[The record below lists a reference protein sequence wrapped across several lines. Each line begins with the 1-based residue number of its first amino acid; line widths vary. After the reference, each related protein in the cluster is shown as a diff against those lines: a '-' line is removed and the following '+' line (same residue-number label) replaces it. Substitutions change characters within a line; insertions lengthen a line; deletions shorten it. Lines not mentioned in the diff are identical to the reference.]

1 MTRSDT
7 RKTRSDT
14 RQNGHDERTDEA
26 SVAVLFAGDD
36 LADGPTVADLSGE
49 ERFDV
54 TRSGDFIEAAD
65 TVDEH
70 TVDCV
75 VTTVSEDGF
84 DGIAFL
90 ESVRQEH
97 TELPVVVVAESI
109 DGELARRAVDA
120 DATALVPT
128 NEPDAVEAV
137 VDSVDSNVTT
147 YDREAG
153 TRMPISDLT
162 VKAERRLKERALDEA
177 PIGITISDAT
187 DPEEPMIYMND
198 SFEEITGYPPDEVIG
213 ANHRF
218 LQGPETDP
226 EKVAEVSE
234 AIKEKQ
240 GIQTVLRNYT
250 RDGSE
255 FWNQIS
261 ISPIL
266 DEHGDISHFVGFQMD
281 VTERKQAQQE
291 LVAERESLDRVL
303 DRVNGLVSDVTSA
316 LVRAES
322 RDEVEQLITERLG
335 TGGEYTA
342 AWLGRYDETAGRVDI
357 TEQAGA
363 RTVETEMVDLDDDG
377 DGVRTLRE
385 TIDRQAVHR
394 LDDASDLLGVAGGG
408 TCVLVPLTYR
418 STTYG
423 VVGVL
428 DEGNLLDSRERVVLE
443 SLGRSVG
450 VSINDVLTKRTITT
464 DTVLNIGVELSDDDL
479 FLPDLAAELGAR
491 FDHEATIAD
500 EHGSEVVTVVSTDF
514 DDTEALAEQA
524 MRHEDVVSVEPL
536 VETDDETVVQFRL
549 SSSPLVEVL
558 SEAGSRVTKLHADSR
573 TLEVEFRVG
582 TEQAARRVLDALRA
596 EYDRV
601 ELVAYHED
609 EPQQT
614 ANGFREELRS
624 QLTDRQLTALR
635 KAHVSG
641 YFEWPRRAEGKQ
653 LAESMDIVP
662 STYHQHLQAAKRKL
676 VDAFFER

>member
-7 RKTRSDT
+7 CRAGR
-14 RQNGHDERTDEA
+14 DERTDEA
-26 SVAVLFAGDD
+26 PAVVLFAGDD
-36 LADGPTVADLSGE
+36 LCGGPTAADLSE
-49 ERFDV
+49 EARFDV
-54 TRSGDFIEAAD
+54 TRSADFIEAAD
-65 TVDEH
+65 RVDGH

-90 ESVRQEH
+90 EAVRQEH
-97 TELPVVVVAESI
+97 PELPVVVIADVI
-109 DGELARRAVDA
+109 DGEIARRAVDA
-120 DATALVPT
+120 DATTLVPAGGS
-128 NEPDAVEAV
+128 DALETV

-147 YDREAG
+147 YGREAG
-153 TRMPISDLT
+153 TRMPISDLS

-198 SFEEITGYPPDEVIG
+198 SFEEITGYPPEEVIG
-213 ANHRF
+213 TNHRF

-226 EKVAEVSE
+226 DTVADVAE
-234 AIKEKQ
+234 AIDERR

-250 RDGSE
+250 RDGTE

-266 DEHGDISHFVGFQMD
+266 DEHGEVSHFVGFQMD
-281 VTERKQAQQE
+281 VTERKRAQQE
-291 LVAERESLDRVL
+291 LLAERESLDRVL
-303 DRVNGLVSDVTSA
+303 DRVNGLVSDITSA

-322 RDEVEQLITERLG
+322 RDEVEQLTTERLG

-342 AWLGRYDETAGRVDI
+342 AWLGRYDETVGRVDV
-357 TEQAGA
+357 TEQAGG
-363 RTVETEMVDLDDDG
+363 RSFETEVIDLADDT

-385 TIDRQAVHR
+385 AVDRQTVR
-394 LDDASDLLGVAGGG
+394 QLDDTTDLIDIPEGG

-428 DEGNLLDSRERVVLE
+428 DERDVLDDRERVVLE

-450 VSINDVLTKRTITT
+450 VSINDLLTKRTITA
-464 DTVLNIGVELSDDDL
+464 DTILKIGVELSDEEL
-479 FLPDLAAELGAR
+479 FLPDLAAEIGTQ
-491 FDHEATIAD
+491 FDHEATFA
-500 EHGSEVVTVVSTDF
+500 EERGSEVVSVVSTDF
-514 DDTEALAEQA
+514 DDTEALVERA
-524 MRHEDVVSVEPL
+524 MEHEGVVSVEPL

-549 SSSPLVEVL
+549 ASSPLVEVL
-558 SEAGSRVTKLHADSR
+558 SEVGSRVTKLHADSR

-596 EYDRV
+596 EYAQVD
-601 ELVAYHED
+601 LVAYHED
-609 EPQQT
+609 EPEQT
-614 ANGFREELRS
+614 ANGFREELRGR
-624 QLTDRQLTALR
+624 LTDRQLTALR

-641 YFEWPRRAEGKQ
+641 YFEWPRRAEGEQ

-676 VDAFFER
+676 VDAFFET